1 MSGQGEARNPFGDLG
16 RRAALLAL
24 LGLAPFAGRAEA
36 TTLEPPL
43 LINVQESIVWDAPT
57 QFPGMTLD
65 ATSLFE
71 TGYFS
76 DDEFQE
82 TGSFGAEKYS
92 IVYPPNPAYPP
103 SPANLLLP
111 AVQINWGDSIV
122 WQFGGS
128 IATAVATYPVTAC
141 RAGLEEPPDPCLAAS
156 IAFDLVGG
164 FAPID
169 LSGGVFAF
177 DSPVQIGTWEVRVSE
192 VPEPSSLVL
201 LGVGLASLPA
211 FRRWRAAPRGATP
224 PQPHIP

>member
-1 MSGQGEARNPFGDLG
+1 
-16 RRAALLAL
+16 
-24 LGLAPFAGRAEA
+24 
-36 TTLEPPL
+36 
-43 LINVQESIVWDAPT
+43 
-57 QFPGMTLD
+57 MTLD
-65 ATSLFE
+65 TTSLFE

-82 TGSFGAEKYS
+82 FGSFGAEKYS

-111 AVQINWGDSIV
+111 AVQINWGNSIV
-122 WQFGGS
+122 WQF
-128 IATAVATYPVTAC
+128 
-141 RAGLEEPPDPCLAAS
+141 RAGPSQRRSRPTLSPPAVRVSRSLRIRAWRRQSRSTWLEVSRRSTYRAAS
-156 IAFDLVGG
+156 
-164 FAPID
+164 
-169 LSGGVFAF
+169 
-177 DSPVQIGTWEVRVSE
+177 SPSIPRFRSEPGRSRVSE

>member
-1 MSGQGEARNPFGDLG
+1 MRGRSETRNSLGDPG
-16 RRAALLAL
+16 LLAL
-24 LGLAPFAGRAEA
+24 VLATLGLAPFAERAQA
-36 TTLEPPL
+36 TVLEPPL
-43 LINVQESIVWDAPT
+43 LINVQESVVWTTPT
-57 QFPGMTLD
+57 LYSGLTLD
-65 ATSLFE
+65 ASSLFE
-71 TGYFS
+71 TGIFT
-76 DDEFQE
+76 DDAFQQ

-92 IVYPPNPAYPP
+92 IAYPP
-103 SPANLLLP
+103 SPAYPPVDILLP

-169 LSGGVFAF
+169 LSGGVFALN
-177 DSPVQIGTWEVRVSE
+177 SPVQIGTWEVRVSE